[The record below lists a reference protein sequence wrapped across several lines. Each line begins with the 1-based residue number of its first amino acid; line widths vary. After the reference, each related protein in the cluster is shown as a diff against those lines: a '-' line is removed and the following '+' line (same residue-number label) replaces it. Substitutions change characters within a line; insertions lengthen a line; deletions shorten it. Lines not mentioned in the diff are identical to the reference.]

1 MTYRHA
7 ILLGLV
13 ALAFGG
19 VAAAGA
25 GRFMRPDAPNVTIIQ
40 SAYDAAKVSAVAGRH
55 FDDLV
60 VESADCNPLAAKEF
74 MCQVSFTRRAEAS
87 GRLYFDVVTMTAAAE
102 GWQLTAGLCRAQTRI

>member
-7 ILLGLV
+7 ILIGLV
-13 ALAFGG
+13 ALSLGG
-19 VAAAGA
+19 IAAARA
-25 GRFMRPDAPNVTIIQ
+25 TRFMRPDAPDATIIQ
-40 SAYDAAKVSAVAGRH
+40 SAYDAAKASAVPGRH

-60 VESADCNPLAAKEF
+60 VESAECNPLATKEY

-87 GRLYFDVVTMTAAAE
+87 GRLYFDVVTMTAADE